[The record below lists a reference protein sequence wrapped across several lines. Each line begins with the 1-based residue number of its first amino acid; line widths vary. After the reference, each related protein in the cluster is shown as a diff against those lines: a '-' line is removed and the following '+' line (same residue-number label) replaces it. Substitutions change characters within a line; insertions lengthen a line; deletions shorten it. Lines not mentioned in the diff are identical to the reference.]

1 MELKPIYRR
10 VIGLDIHQAKISACA
25 VSEQSD
31 GSVVIEMQEFGGF
44 KRDRR
49 ALAQWAKSFDPEI
62 VVMESTGIYW
72 KSPYA
77 ALESVGIAAWVVN
90 ARHVKTVPGRKTDV
104 ADAQWLAT
112 LARAG
117 LLRGS
122 FIPPAHIRHL
132 RLIARQRQKLGGML
146 ASEKNRL
153 HKILSDAGIR
163 LGVLVSDIHG
173 QAARAMIKAIIA
185 GKPMAS
191 VLELAGRLRASRS
204 ELFEALQPEELSA
217 AHLFVLDEIMTHIEE
232 IEARMGRFEQML
244 LQGLSAWQPQLTLL
258 QTIPGIDQMG
268 AAMLLVEIST
278 DMDSF
283 GSAEKLAS
291 WVGICPG
298 NNESAGK
305 RKSGKTR
312 KGNAW
317 VRRLLCEFAQAAS
330 RSRCAL
336 KDKFA
341 ALSIRKG
348 HKKSIVALAHKMLR
362 IIFAMLKNNKPY
374 HDRAIDYEALSVQKN
389 APRWLKMLKKH
400 GFLPATET
408 VVPTAPAFAA

>member
-1 MELKPIYRR
+1 MEITPIYKR
-10 VIGLDIHQAKISACA
+10 VIGLDVHQAKISACA
-25 VSEQSD
+25 VAEQAD
-31 GSVVIEMQEFGGF
+31 GAVTVEHREFGAF

-49 ALAQWAKSFDPEI
+49 ALAQWARDVGADI

-77 ALESVGIAAWVVN
+77 ALETVGITAWVVN
-90 ARHVKTVPGRKTDV
+90 ARHVKNVPGRKTDV

-117 LLRGS
+117 LLRQS
-122 FIPPAHIRHL
+122 FIPPADIRHL

-153 HKILSDAGIR
+153 HKLLADAGIR
-163 LGVLVSDIHG
+163 LNVLVSDIHG
-173 QAARAMIKAIIA
+173 QAGRAMVKALIE
-185 GKPMAS
+185 GKPVNE
-191 VLELAGRLRASRS
+191 VLNLAGRLRASR
-204 ELFEALQPEELSA
+204 EQLFDALQPEELSGS
-217 AHLFVLDEIMTHIEE
+217 HVFVLKEVMAHIEE
-232 IEARMGRFEQML
+232 LEVRMIRFDQAL
-244 LQGLSAWQPQLTLL
+244 IQGLDAWRGQLILL
-258 QTIPGIDQMG
+258 QTIPGIDLMG
-268 AAMLLVEIST
+268 AAMLLVEIGA
-278 DMDSF
+278 DMNNF

-317 VRRLLCEFAQAAS
+317 VRRLLCEFAQAAA

-362 IIFAMLKNNKPY
+362 TLFAMLKNNTPY
-374 HDRAIDYEALSVQKN
+374 QDKVVDYEALSVQRN
-389 APRWLKMLKKH
+389 APRWIKMLVKH
-400 GFLPATET
+400 GFMPASS
-408 VVPTAPAFAA
+408 AA

>member
-1 MELKPIYRR
+1 
-10 VIGLDIHQAKISACA
+10 
-25 VSEQSD
+25 
-31 GSVVIEMQEFGGF
+31 
-44 KRDRR
+44 
-49 ALAQWAKSFDPEI
+49 
-62 VVMESTGIYW
+62 
-72 KSPYA
+72 
-77 ALESVGIAAWVVN
+77 
-90 ARHVKTVPGRKTDV
+90 
-104 ADAQWLAT
+104 
-112 LARAG
+112 
-117 LLRGS
+117 
-122 FIPPAHIRHL
+122 
-132 RLIARQRQKLGGML
+132 
-146 ASEKNRL
+146 
-153 HKILSDAGIR
+153 
-163 LGVLVSDIHG
+163 
-173 QAARAMIKAIIA
+173 
-185 GKPMAS
+185 
-191 VLELAGRLRASRS
+191 
-204 ELFEALQPEELSA
+204 
-217 AHLFVLDEIMTHIEE
+217 
-232 IEARMGRFEQML
+232 
-244 LQGLSAWQPQLTLL
+244 
-258 QTIPGIDQMG
+258 
-268 AAMLLVEIST
+268 MLLVEISA

-374 HDRAIDYEALSVQKN
+374 HDRAVDYEALSVQKN

-408 VVPTAPAFAA
+408 AGPNPVAFAA